1 MPDQTRQPLLTANLM
16 CMASMFIWAASLPA
30 AEPLIA
36 ALPPLPLTAMR
47 MTLAAIALFPAWWIA
62 DGGRAVLR
70 ARWGRGL
77 LIGALAFGGGAFL
90 LVLGQLLSDPVTT
103 AIVAA
108 SMPVV
113 GIALEVALDG
123 RRLTPALVAGLVLSL
138 VGGLVALSRGGA
150 PGLGLGALACL
161 GSVIVFTL
169 GSRLTVTAF
178 PDLTPIGRTA
188 ITLVGAAVGTLLAAG
203 LQVAAGG
210 TAGDWIGIGA
220 SGWVAMLIY
229 SVGGLGLSQV
239 LWIRSVG
246 SLGIGL
252 AALHINAAPF
262 YVMLILFGLGH
273 PWNWM
278 QALGAVIVGL
288 GVLVA
293 QNLLPRRARR
303 IHRT

>member
-123 RRLTPALVAGLVLSL
+123 RRLNGLKPHRIGRMGIARGSL
-138 VGGLVALSRGGA
+138 RPGGSRRGG
-150 PGLGLGALACL
+150 
-161 GSVIVFTL
+161 GS
-169 GSRLTVTAF
+169 
-178 PDLTPIGRTA
+178 
-188 ITLVGAAVGTLLAAG
+188 
-203 LQVAAGG
+203 
-210 TAGDWIGIGA
+210 
-220 SGWVAMLIY
+220 
-229 SVGGLGLSQV
+229 
-239 LWIRSVG
+239 
-246 SLGIGL
+246 
-252 AALHINAAPF
+252 
-262 YVMLILFGLGH
+262 
-273 PWNWM
+273 
-278 QALGAVIVGL
+278 
-288 GVLVA
+288 
-293 QNLLPRRARR
+293 PRRLSDGRR
-303 IHRT
+303 QKRESAKQKDRIQGPLHFQQCYRIRLNSTTVDSVRTESVEGRA